1 MNTKYTV
8 LLPAYKPDFFEE
20 ALRSIKSQT
29 LKDFKVLVSDDCSP
43 HDLKSIYNKVCGDDP
58 RFSYRRNEKN
68 IGGKSLVEH
77 WNLLVDLCKTDFLIM
92 ASDDDIYS
100 QNFLDELDKL
110 VCKYP
115 NVDLFHARIQT
126 IDELGEVTMKDASYE
141 EYATQ
146 LEFLSF
152 VDEKDHQECVPNY
165 VYRTHKLKQIG
176 GFVDLPLAWFSDT
189 ATNNLMAA
197 NGCVSTQ
204 DILFSFRMSGQNIS
218 CINKANSNVSLK
230 KIEATY
236 AFYLHITKLFDEK
249 PQGKTKLDKHIWV
262 KAYNAQIHAIV
273 KSFQYYSTVLPFH
286 QLVRLIKFMSKQ
298 QLIHTKYEKIKFITK
313 WLYAKKYR

>member
-1 MNTKYTV
+1 MTKYTF
-8 LLPAYKPDFFEE
+8 LLPAYKPNFLAE
-20 ALRSIKSQT
+20 ALESIKAQT
-29 LKDFKVLVSDDCSP
+29 YTDFKVIVSDDCSP
-43 HDLKSIYNKVCGDDP
+43 HDLKSIFEKTCGDDP
-58 RFSYRRNEKN
+58 RFVFRRNEKN
-68 IGGKSLVEH
+68 MGGKSLVSH
-77 WNLLVDLCKTDFLIM
+77 WNLLVDMCDTEYFIM

-100 QNFLDELDKL
+100 PAFLEKIDKL
-110 VCKYP
+110 ICKYP
-115 NVDLFHARIQT
+115 NVDLFHARIQI
-126 IDELGEVTMKDASYE
+126 IDEFGEVTMKDASYE

-176 GFVDLPLAWFSDT
+176 GYVDLPLAWFSDT

-197 NGCVSTQ
+197 NGCSSTQ

-236 AFYLHITKLFDEK
+236 AFYLHVSKLFNEIPQGETKLN
-249 PQGKTKLDKHIWV
+249 KHIWE
-262 KAYNAQIHAIV
+262 KAYNAQVHAIV
-273 KSFQYYSTVLPFH
+273 KSFQYFSSVLSFP

>member
-1 MNTKYTV
+1 MTKYTF
-8 LLPAYKPDFFEE
+8 LLPAYKPNFLAE
-20 ALRSIKSQT
+20 ALESIKAQT
-29 LKDFKVLVSDDCSP
+29 YTDFKVIVSDDCSP
-43 HDLKSIYNKVCGDDP
+43 HDLKSIFEKTCGDDP
-58 RFSYRRNEKN
+58 RFVFRRNEKN
-68 IGGKSLVEH
+68 MGGKSLVSH
-77 WNLLVDLCKTDFLIM
+77 WNLLVDMCDTEYFIM

-100 QNFLDELDKL
+100 PAFLEKIDKL
-110 VCKYP
+110 ICKYP
-115 NVDLFHARIQT
+115 NVDLFHARIQI
-126 IDELGEVTMKDASYE
+126 IDEFGEVTMKDASYE

-176 GFVDLPLAWFSDT
+176 GYVDLPLAWFSDT

-197 NGCVSTQ
+197 NGCSSTQ

-236 AFYLHITKLFDEK
+236 AFYLHVTKLFNEI
-249 PQGKTKLDKHIWV
+249 PQGETKLNKHIWE
-262 KAYNAQIHAIV
+262 KAYNAQVHAIV
-273 KSFQYYSTVLPFH
+273 KSFQYFSSVLSFP